1 MKSEKARNRFR
12 AFFIYL
18 CGNAAPL
25 GGEIERSR
33 ERVMMKY
40 ALLMGA
46 LGAAVFAA
54 PAGAGLSD
62 FFVAGSGGRVYSV
75 DGSTLEASEVY
86 HVNGSWNVYD
96 ILYAG
101 NDNMLVQIRDEI
113 RLVDMMTGA
122 ESVFFDAADYEGTN
136 ENFLLEGFAAT
147 SDNELFM
154 SLLQFTSE
162 SIDLVGTTYH
172 PGTGVY
178 REMAVI
184 EHPDT
189 IGSYIDLVEIAPD
202 VFLGADRHG
211 QQVHVINANDG
222 NLIDV
227 YDLTFSPVS
236 FLQLEAQLFLLD
248 RDGGLYN
255 FDAADGST
263 SFYGSLSGVSGD
275 LLGATSYE
283 VFSVPAPGGTALLGL
298 AGLLGVRRRR

>member
-1 MKSEKARNRFR
+1 
-12 AFFIYL
+12 
-18 CGNAAPL
+18 
-25 GGEIERSR
+25 
-33 ERVMMKY
+33 
-40 ALLMGA
+40 MGA
-46 LGAAVFAA
+46 LGTAVIGA

-86 HVNGSWNVYD
+86 RVNGSWNVYD

-136 ENFLLEGFAAT
+136 ENFYLQGFAAT

-154 SLLQFTSE
+154 SMQQFTSN

-184 EHPDT
+184 EHPNFL
-189 IGSYIDLVEIAPD
+189 GNYIDHVEIAPD
-202 VFLGADRHG
+202 VFLGVDRIG
-211 QQVHVINANDG
+211 SQVHVINIEDG

-236 FLQLEAQLFLLD
+236 FLQLDEQLFLLD

-263 SFYGSLSGVSGD
+263 SLYGSLSGFSAD

-283 VFSVPAPGGTALLGL
+283 VFSVPAPGGTALLGF